1 MIASIAWRCSRVNSA
16 AATGVASSSIR
27 TTALSQRRGQTSI
40 TIKSPISERRQSIVE
55 VLRLAVNILGAGKR
69 RRGAHQQLLGP
80 GGLLHGV
87 FFLAVGKRLLGQ

>member
-1 MIASIAWRCSRVNSA
+1 MRPIPNRLS
-16 AATGVASSSIR
+16 TVAPIYA
-27 TTALSQRRGQTSI
+27 TALCPAPKLIEGIVQPFEI

-87 FFLAVGKRLLGQ
+87 VLLAVGKRLLGQ